1 MFLKDF
7 IKFSLK
13 LIISVYLCAVLIFIL
28 LNVGSHNENYLTAA
42 FSPIKLFEEIISG
55 NFLFIMYTTIGTVFI
70 FRFNYLRRKKVN
82 YENGGRVWPWPK

>member
-13 LIISVYLCAVLIFIL
+13 LITSVYLCAGFIFIL
-28 LNVGSHNENYLTAA
+28 INVGSHNENYLTDA

-55 NFLFIMYTTIGTVFI
+55 NFLFIMYTTLATVFI
-70 FRFNYLRRKKVN
+70 FLFNYFTRKKVD
-82 YENGGRVWPWPK
+82 YWQGKGRPWIE